1 MFQENCFVVSD
12 DTKEGVIIDCGAYY
26 EEERAA
32 IRKYVETQQIQ
43 LKHLLLT
50 HAHIDHCFGNNMVFK
65 SFGLSPEL
73 CTADVPLYNAL
84 KHQASIFCGID
95 YTDPIPAIGKLWDE
109 GEIIKYGTHS
119 LQVRC
124 TPGHTPGSVF
134 LYDAAEGLA
143 FSGDTL
149 FRYSIGR
156 TDFEGGSFEDIDVSL
171 HQVVA
176 KLPPETV
183 VLTGHGGRTKIK
195 DEILNN
201 PYLQ

>member
-1 MFQENCFVVSD
+1 
-12 DTKEGVIIDCGAYY
+12 
-26 EEERAA
+26 
-32 IRKYVETQQIQ
+32 
-43 LKHLLLT
+43 
-50 HAHIDHCFGNNMVFK
+50 MVFK

-95 YTDPIPAIGKLWDE
+95 YTDPIPAIGKLWGE

-195 DEILNN
+195 DELLNN